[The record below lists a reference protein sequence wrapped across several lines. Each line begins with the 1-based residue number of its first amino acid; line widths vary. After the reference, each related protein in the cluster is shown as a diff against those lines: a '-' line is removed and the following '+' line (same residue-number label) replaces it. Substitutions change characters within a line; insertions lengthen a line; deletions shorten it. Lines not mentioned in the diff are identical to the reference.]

1 MLKLMINKPRA
12 SNQALFS
19 YKNKTTQISR
29 WWSLDEIRKKAKQD
43 YLEGMKYKDI
53 CDKYNVSINT
63 LKSWIKRYKWSEE
76 KKNYNN
82 KGAPKKKKGAP
93 LNNVNAVGN
102 DGGAP
107 QGNLNAIKHGAYQSI
122 YADMLNTEE
131 QILYNM
137 IQPTLNID
145 DEIKILR
152 LKIARLL
159 GREKTFF
166 YNMFGMKVE
175 KDISEEDR
183 IKGINECMDQ
193 LRKLIET
200 KAKMATDTEKL
211 QLDKEKFEFQK
222 YKSDIELKLKTEK
235 LELEKLKAQGE
246 DEEFEDDGFLEVLK
260 GQVSEVWEDA
270 EED

>member
-1 MLKLMINKPRA
+1 M
-12 SNQALFS
+12 
-19 YKNKTTQISR
+19 
-29 WWSLDEIRKKAKQD
+29 DEIRKKAKQD
-43 YLEGMKYKDI
+43 YLEGMKQKDI
-53 CDKYNVSINT
+53 ADKYNISINT

-76 KKNYNN
+76 KKNYNK

-93 LNNVNAVGN
+93 LNNANAVGN

-107 QGNLNAIKHGAYQSI
+107 PGNLNAIKHGAYQSI
-122 YADMLNTEE
+122 YADMLSIEE
-131 QILYNM
+131 QILFNM

-145 DEIKILR
+145 EEIKILR

-166 YNMFGMKVE
+166 YNMFGIKVE

-183 IKGINECMDQ
+183 IAGINACMDQ

-200 KAKMATDTEKL
+200 KASMSTDTEKL
-211 QLDKEKFEFQK
+211 QLEKEKFEFNK
-222 YKSDIELKLKTEK
+222 YKADIELQLKKEK
-235 LELEKLKAQGE
+235 IEIEKIKIQGE
-246 DEEFEDDGFLEVLK
+246 DEEYEDDGFIEALK
-260 GQVSEVWEDA
+260 GHISEVWEDEDT

>member
-1 MLKLMINKPRA
+1 M
-12 SNQALFS
+12 
-19 YKNKTTQISR
+19 
-29 WWSLDEIRKKAKQD
+29 DEIRKKAKQD
-43 YLEGMKYKDI
+43 YLEGMKQKDI
-53 CDKYNVSINT
+53 ADKYNISINT

-76 KKNYNN
+76 KRNYNN

-93 LNNVNAVGN
+93 LNNVNAIGN
-102 DGGAP
+102 SGGAAP
-107 QGNLNAIKHGAYQSI
+107 IGNLNAIKHGAHQSI
-122 YADMLNTEE
+122 YADMLGTEE

-137 IQPTLNID
+137 IQPTVNID
-145 DEIKILR
+145 EEIKILR
-152 LKIARLL
+152 LKIVRLL

-166 YNMFGMKVE
+166 YNMFGIKVE

-222 YKSDIELKLKTEK
+222 YKSDVELQLKKEK
-235 LELEKLKAQGE
+235 LELEKMKVQGE
-246 DEEFEDDGFLEVLK
+246 DEEYEDDGFLEALK
-260 GQVSEVWEDA
+260 GQVSEVWEDEDT
-270 EED
+270 EES